1 MYTNVIHERIRIENV
16 QIGETCLRLLNYIHV
31 GKEIGAV
38 FAELF
43 GGLNRVHRYLTILSL
58 EKRDDLLHGRVL
70 ITGTGVMEEFCAL
83 PDIPVFVEVHGPLT
97 SSNLSRISERFQGMK
112 IN

>member
-1 MYTNVIHERIRIENV
+1 MYINVIHDE
-16 QIGETCLRLLNYIHV
+16 GRLNDIHV
-31 GKEIGAV
+31 LIEVGAV

-58 EKRDDLLHGRVL
+58 EKRDDLLHCVVL

-83 PDIPVFVEVHGPLT
+83 PDVSVFVEVHGPLT
-97 SSNLSRISERFQGMK
+97 SSNLSRISERFQGRK
-112 IN
+112 I